1 MPDLSSNGFRDAYA
15 FEENEEVSERE
26 LWDSIDSDARKDIL
40 NGQEP
45 ASEEGDDFNNQD
57 SVYQQDQKN
66 GSYEDTNY
74 DSLPEEVK
82 GKVSE
87 NMHKMGVF
95 KESFGGTIY
104 AVEGVDYI
112 KCKDCNGEA
121 FTTEEDMRVHRE
133 VYHDGTNNAEEAT
146 RAWEE
151 TMYIDQKLTKENL
164 QKAREILRK
173 ISNEVGDPEEIPDNR
188 QEFPQNKPSAGP
200 KGDPLLPKGK
210 VGYEPNP
217 NEFFYDNKAFI
228 KGTRYGQ
235 NQEGTPATESEGNTC
250 SVCGYF
256 DTDVDAVDKHKAEHF
271 NVTEACKITEGR
283 YEVTVKNSDSDPG
296 ETIELT
302 ADSEED
308 AIAKAQRTYGFT
320 GLFSSQVDSAKKLKE
335 SFEHPD
341 ELVGDD
347 APQLIKDGKDFGE
360 EPVAD
365 EEYDIDEKEDQ
376 KADEKRI
383 INSYFGNP
391 KNKAGESLNLNDG
404 LLDGAIDTPYAVESV
419 DDTIY
424 NSKLAGRHEDKIATE
439 LWKRHGIQYEQAIEQ
454 IRAIEVKTED
464 KTAITLFGKKYSEIS
479 EAEQTEMKLYDGE
492 ARKPKR
498 DKQWNK

>member
-1 MPDLSSNGFRDAYA
+1 MPDLSSNGTRDAYA

-40 NGQEP
+40 NGQDS

-66 GSYEDTNY
+66 GSYEDTDY

-82 GKVSE
+82 GQVSE

-104 AVEGVDYI
+104 AVENEQYI
-112 KCKDCNGEA
+112 KCKDCTNEV
-121 FTTEEDMRVHRE
+121 FTAVEDLRVHRQLNHE
-133 VYHDGTNNAEEAT
+133 GTSNKQEALQAYT
-146 RAWEE
+146 ES
-151 TMYIDQKLTKENL
+151 MYIDPKITKLNL
-164 QKAREILRK
+164 QKAREILRRT
-173 ISNEVGDPEEIPDNR
+173 SNEVGDPEEKPR
-188 QEFPQNKPSAGP
+188 HRAEFPQNSPSAGA
-200 KGDPLLPKGK
+200 KLDPLLPKGNQ
-210 VGYEPNP
+210 GYEPNP

-235 NQEGTPATESEGNTC
+235 NQEGTPATESTC
-250 SVCGYF
+250 PVCGYF
-256 DTDVDAVDKHKAEHF
+256 DTDVDAVDKHNKEHF
-271 NVTEACKITEGR
+271 KVTENCKMVEGR

-320 GLFSSQVDSAKKLKE
+320 GLFSSQVDSAKKIKE

-365 EEYDIDEKEDQ
+365 EEYDINEEEDK
-376 KADEKRI
+376 KAEEKRTI
-383 INSYFGNP
+383 SSYFGNP
-391 KNKAGESLNLNDG
+391 KNKGGESLN

-439 LWKRHGIQYEQAIEQ
+439 LWIRHGIQYEQAIEQ
-454 IRAIEVKTED
+454 IRAIEVKSED

-479 EAEQTEMKLYDGE
+479 EAQQTEMKLYDGE

-498 DKQWNK
+498 DEKWQK

>member
-1 MPDLSSNGFRDAYA
+1 MPDLSSDGFRDAYA

-40 NGQEP
+40 NGQDS

-57 SVYQQDQKN
+57 SVYQQDQKSS
-66 GSYEDTNY
+66 SYEDADY
-74 DSLPEEVK
+74 DSLPDNVK
-82 GKVSE
+82 GQVSE
-87 NMHKMGVF
+87 NMHKMGIF

-104 AVEGVDYI
+104 SVGGESYV
-112 KCKDCNGEA
+112 KCKDCDGEA

-133 VYHDGTNNAEEAT
+133 VYHDGTGNAVEAT
-146 RAWEE
+146 RAWRE
-151 TMYIDQKLTKENL
+151 TMYIDQKLTKDNL
-164 QKAREILRK
+164 KKAREILK
-173 ISNEVGDPEEIPDNR
+173 KTASEVGDPEEKERHR
-188 QEFPQNKPSAGP
+188 QEFPQNKPTAGA
-200 KGDPLLPKGK
+200 KDDPLLPKGDQ
-210 VGYEPNP
+210 GYEPNP
-217 NEFFYDNKAFI
+217 NEFFYDNKAFK

-250 SVCGYF
+250 PVCGYF
-256 DTDVDAVDKHKAEHF
+256 DTDVDAVDKHSKEHF
-271 NVTEACKITEGR
+271 EVTEACKSAEGR

-296 ETIELT
+296 EIIELT

-320 GLFSSQVDSAKKLKE
+320 GLFSSQVDSAKAIKE
-335 SFEHPD
+335 SFEHPE

-347 APQLIKDGKDFGE
+347 APELIKNAKDFGE

-365 EEYDIDEKEDQ
+365 EEYDINEEEDK
-376 KADEKRI
+376 KADESRT

-391 KNKAGESLNLNDG
+391 KNKAGESLDLNDG
-404 LLDGAIDTPYAVESV
+404 LLDGAIDTPNAEESV
-419 DDTIY
+419 NETIY

-439 LWKRHGIQYEQAIEQ
+439 LWIRHGVQYEQAIEQ

-464 KTAITLFGKKYSEIS
+464 RTAITLFGKKFSEIS
-479 EAEQTEMKLYDGE
+479 EAQQKEMRLYDGE
-492 ARKPKR
+492 AKKPKR
-498 DKQWNK
+498 DGKWKE